1 METLADVRALLT
13 RQQAEKLATE
23 KELKA
28 TRMGTKEFGDLR
40 NKVQQLH
47 HDCQATQQRLK
58 SMLQGGQ
65 PSLF

>member
-1 METLADVRALLT
+1 METLNEVRALLT

-23 KELKA
+23 KQLHE
-28 TRMGTKEFGDLR
+28 TRIGTKEFGDLR
-40 NKVQQLH
+40 SKVQQLQ
-47 HDCQATQQRLK
+47 HDCQLTQQRLK